1 MIHFK
6 LSQKNE
12 NFYEIR
18 RKTQLSTTDKKSQL
32 YFNDLNII
40 RKPDNPI
47 EGYLTRRFE
56 VQISCQRHNANL
68 Y

>member
-18 RKTQLSTTDKKSQL
+18 RKTKLLTTDKKSGSPYKAMQVWKYL
-32 YFNDLNII
+32 PVLLCKHLIFRHL
-40 RKPDNPI
+40 RKKLWHVT
-47 EGYLTRRFE
+47 Y
-56 VQISCQRHNANL
+56 
-68 Y
+68 